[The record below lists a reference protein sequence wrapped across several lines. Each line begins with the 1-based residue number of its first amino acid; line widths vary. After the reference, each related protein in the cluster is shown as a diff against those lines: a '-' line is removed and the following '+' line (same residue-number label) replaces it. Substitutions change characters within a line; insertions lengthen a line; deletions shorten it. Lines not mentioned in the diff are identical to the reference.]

1 MYMKHYNKAFIC
13 VILFVFSACTLLPL
27 PTLNESIIPEGYIGE
42 EEHFDKEGWQDFT
55 DYCKYVYTDATTFE
69 TNLQFQIVTD
79 SDTENIVG
87 YFENFQTWMETENR
101 LGEYDFDTGCITP
114 GDYVHI
120 ETKEG
125 TPIGTSGSKYDK
137 FDSYTV
143 YFFDT
148 DSNTLYY
155 IHNNI

>member
-1 MYMKHYNKAFIC
+1 MLSA
-13 VILFVFSACTLLPL
+13 LSACTLLPL
-27 PTLNESIIPEGYIGE
+27 PTLNESIIPEGYIGK

-55 DYCKYVYTDATTFE
+55 DYCKYVYTDATSFE
-69 TNLQFQIVTD
+69 TNLQFQTVTD

-114 GDYVHI
+114 GDYIHI

-125 TPIGTSGSKYDK
+125 TLIGSGYYGK

-155 IHNNI
+155 IHSNI